1 MLGPQLRAP
10 LEPPQNHPLTR
21 SSPSTFPHPCLSSP
35 AIKICGRNAV
45 LRNPSRCSAR
55 GFTHAHT
62 DLKGKQGQALPWLL
76 LAPAGRWALPAS
88 AGGREESRGG
98 EGGRGGELPPALIR
112 ASALLHGPP
121 GWLWVPGSAE
131 PPLGSHR
138 TNPREEELEKAKCV
152 FIEDN
157 KLHSLE
163 IQQISRPGSAGAAP
177 LTAPG
182 GRGRSWEPPGDTGD
196 VRALR
201 SGAGRTLRLC
211 LRGGTAGHDR
221 P

>member
-1 MLGPQLRAP
+1 MFRSRFYTRTHRSEGK
-10 LEPPQNHPLTR
+10 TR
-21 SSPSTFPHPCLSSP
+21 SSL
-35 AIKICGRNAV
+35 AV
-45 LRNPSRCSAR
+45 AAAVP
-55 GFTHAHT
+55 
-62 DLKGKQGQALPWLL
+62 
-76 LAPAGRWALPAS
+76 
-88 AGGREESRGG
+88 GG
-98 EGGRGGELPPALIR
+98 EVGAPSQRWWERREQGRGGGRGGELPPALIR

-138 TNPREEELEKAKCV
+138 TNPSEEELEKAKCV

-163 IQQISRPGSAGAAP
+163 IQQISSPGSAGAAP

-201 SGAGRTLRLC
+201 SGAGRTPQLC